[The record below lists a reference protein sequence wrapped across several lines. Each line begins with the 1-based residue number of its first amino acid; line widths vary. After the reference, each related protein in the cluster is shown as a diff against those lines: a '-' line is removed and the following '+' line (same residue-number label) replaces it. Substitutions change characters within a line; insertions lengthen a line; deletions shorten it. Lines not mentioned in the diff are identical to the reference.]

1 MSDKKV
7 QTNPYHLALVNT
19 QEAYLGEVLGKFL
32 DTDAK
37 LRMAYAQIKELQDKL
52 ALHDQQAEQLKE
64 AQDALNAMQ
73 SNKDAFE
80 NQNEELKGQHTSLMD
95 EVNAIRR
102 ELQDTRKERQEAQE
116 QLLKVAE
123 ENEKRIAN
131 VEGRHT
137 AEVQRLKKERQAAME
152 RELKAKEAL
161 AKLKPKRGRPPKAN
175 NEAVDGKQSST
186 QKV

>member
-1 MSDKKV
+1 MSEKQV

-32 DTDAK
+32 DADAK
-37 LRMAYAQIKELQDKL
+37 LRLANHQIKELQEKL

-64 AQDALNAMQ
+64 AQEALNAMT
-73 SNKDAFE
+73 SNKTAFE
-80 NQNEELKGQHTSLMD
+80 EQNTTLMD
-95 EVNAIRR
+95 EVNAVRR
-102 ELQDTRKERQEAQE
+102 ELQDVKKERQEAQE
-116 QLLKVAE
+116 QVLKLQDRE
-123 ENEKRIAN
+123 
-131 VEGRHT
+131 T

-161 AKLKPKRGRPPKAN
+161 AKLKPKRGRPATVKK
-175 NEAVDGKQSST
+175 EAVDGKHGST

>member
-1 MSDKKV
+1 MSEKQV
-7 QTNPYHLALVNT
+7 QTNPYHLALVNS

-37 LRMAYAQIKELQDKL
+37 LRMAYAQIKELNEKL

-80 NQNEELKGQHTSLMD
+80 NQNEELKGEKVSLMD

-102 ELQDTRKERQEAQE
+102 ELQDTRKERQDAQE
-116 QLLKVAE
+116 KLLKIAE
-123 ENEKRIAN
+123 ENEKRISN
-131 VEGRHT
+131 IEGKHT
-137 AEVQRLKKERQAAME
+137 AEVQRLKKERQSAME

-161 AKLKPKRGRPPKAN
+161 AKLKPKRGRPATVKK
-175 NEAVDGKQSST
+175 EAVDGKHGST

>member
-1 MSDKKV
+1 MSEKQV

-19 QEAYLGEVLGKFL
+19 QEAYLGEVLGKFIEA
-32 DTDAK
+32 DAR
-37 LRMAYAQIKELQDKL
+37 LRLANAHIKELNDKL

-64 AQDALNAMQ
+64 AQEALNAMQ

-80 NQNEELKGQHTSLMD
+80 NQNEELKGEKVSLMD

-102 ELQDTRKERQEAQE
+102 ELQDTRKERQDAQE
-116 QLLKVAE
+116 KLLKVAE
-123 ENEKRIAN
+123 ETEKRIATI
-131 VEGRHT
+131 EGKHT

-161 AKLKPKRGRPPKAN
+161 AKVKPKRGKPSRAK
-175 NEAVDGKQSST
+175 NEAVDGKQDTT